1 MDESPD
7 SKKAWALSQKIFPIL
22 NDFSTC
28 NQEDTFFKSQF
39 EELCNYMQANGLQDF
54 LQQLIINQ
62 VEKRFRDEI
71 VPAFWSYFQK
81 SELHN
86 KDLNQFYNA
95 VKSLYDNYK
104 EMDKITSGLELFRQ
118 CTHVTKIPYNE
129 KTINNA
135 LKLILKATVLAQSP
149 LNYQAVTLSFYETAL
164 RIEDVDSY
172 LGFDSGHC
180 AACDQDSC
188 NCLHLLQETNRKLSE
203 MNLLEPLVGQ
213 TFTNLS
219 HKYIYTHIQ
228 KMCKDNYDSFITR
241 LETWLH
247 TVVIVWLR
255 KMYSFDTS
263 ICLNEAMDTFQTK
276 LVNYLYNSYTKIRI
290 NQLFNIV
297 IEYPESLPALED
309 IRLCLPRTDLKP
321 LLMKKL
327 QRAME
332 TRLLHHGVST
342 ADILTAYVATIK
354 SLKVLDPTGVLLES
368 VTDPIHQYLRERED
382 TVRCV
387 MSSLTEE
394 GPNDLAEELHKR
406 GAVDENINVE
416 DGDDDWE
423 TWTPDPIEAAV
434 SPNPPKDVGSRRNV
448 DIISML
454 VDIYG
459 SNELFVNEYRNL
471 LADRLLSQYTSDTEK
486 EIRYLELLKL
496 KFGDSNLHF
505 CEVMLKDVVDS
516 KRINQR
522 IKEDSEYSESIVP
535 LSTLIV
541 SQQFWPP
548 FKEEKLELHSKV
560 AEQIKQF
567 TAGFE
572 TLKGSRTLCWK
583 NHLGVVNIEIELNDR
598 TFNLSVSPMQATILM
613 HFQDKVQNVENKNL
627 AKVVFCDEDFEAES
641 AMASV
646 QDQKDEEF
654 QNIWTYIVGMLKNL
668 DSLPLD
674 RIHHM
679 LKMFAFQ
686 GLTTECSPSELKVF
700 LDRKVRKRLLIFSNN
715 LYTLPK

>member
-188 NCLHLLQETNRKLSE
+188 NCLHLLQETN
-203 MNLLEPLVGQ
+203 
-213 TFTNLS
+213 
-219 HKYIYTHIQ
+219 
-228 KMCKDNYDSFITR
+228 
-241 LETWLH
+241 
-247 TVVIVWLR
+247 
-255 KMYSFDTS
+255 
-263 ICLNEAMDTFQTK
+263 
-276 LVNYLYNSYTKIRI
+276 
-290 NQLFNIV
+290 
-297 IEYPESLPALED
+297 
-309 IRLCLPRTDLKP
+309 
-321 LLMKKL
+321 
-327 QRAME
+327 
-332 TRLLHHGVST
+332 
-342 ADILTAYVATIK
+342 
-354 SLKVLDPTGVLLES
+354 
-368 VTDPIHQYLRERED
+368 
-382 TVRCV
+382 RCV